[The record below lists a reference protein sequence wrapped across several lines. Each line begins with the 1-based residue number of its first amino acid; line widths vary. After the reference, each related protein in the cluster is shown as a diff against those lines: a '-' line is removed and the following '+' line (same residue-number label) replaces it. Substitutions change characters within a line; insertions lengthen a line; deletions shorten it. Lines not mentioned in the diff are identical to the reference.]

1 MGSSNNQFKNHNF
14 MHSLISALK
23 GICYA
28 FKTERNLKID
38 LVVLIALCISI
49 KILKFNII
57 EIVICNLNWFLLIS
71 AEIFNTVIE
80 HLSDKIWGSKFDQ
93 DVKIIKDMAAGAV
106 LILAIV
112 LILNVIIISFT
123 KLSL

>member
-1 MGSSNNQFKNHNF
+1 

-23 GICYA
+23 GIFYA

-38 LVVLIALCISI
+38 LVVLIVLCIDA

-57 EIVICNLNWFLLIS
+57 EIVICNFNWFLLIS

-80 HLSDKIWGSKFDQ
+80 RLSDKIWGSKFDQ

-106 LILAIV
+106 LVLAIV
-112 LILNVIIISFT
+112 LILNVIIISFI
-123 KLSL
+123 KLFF

>member
-1 MGSSNNQFKNHNF
+1 
-14 MHSLISALK
+14 MHSLISAFK

-38 LVVLIALCISI
+38 LVVLVVLCINA

-80 HLSDKIWGSKFDQ
+80 RLSDKIWGSKFDQ
-93 DVKIIKDMAAGAV
+93 DVKVIKDMAAGAV
-106 LILAIV
+106 LVLAIV
-112 LILNVIIISFT
+112 LILNVIIISFI
-123 KLSL
+123 KLFF